1 MRATR
6 LNVPAIPESDMRQ
19 LELAA
24 DPVNGTATA
33 LTALLRTLP
42 SDPYRR
48 GLAFERICQWF
59 LINDPIYA
67 MQLKHVWLWNEW
79 PERWGPDSGIDLV
92 AETTVGDLWA
102 IQAKAYDPE
111 YSITKHDV
119 DTFLSESGRPCF
131 IYRLLIATTGKFSPA
146 ALRTLD
152 AQAVPAGRLSR
163 SQLEKAD
170 VRWPRSAD
178 ELRPGRPEPKRPLPH
193 VREAIDAV
201 CERFETSSRGQL
213 IMACGT
219 GKTLTG
225 LWVSERLGC
234 RRTLVLVPSLTLL
247 AQTLREW
254 SVSATGPL
262 ASLAVCSDPTV
273 ASDDDLIEHTSDLG
287 IPVTTDP
294 AVIAQFLRRDDHQM
308 VVFATYQSSGRLT
321 KNELGDVPP
330 FDLAIA
336 DEAHRCVGV
345 AAGVFATILDEGKIA
360 ARRRL
365 FMTATPRIFTRQPS
379 QGRMPTGVEIA
390 SMDNHH
396 MFGLVFYRLSFAE
409 AIDRRL
415 LSDYQVAIICVRDAD
430 YRAQAQ
436 AAALVSIDGGTTV
449 TDARTLAGQVG
460 LAKAMARYGLRR
472 VISFHSRV
480 ALARAFSRSF
490 PSAVAWMPTDHRPSG
505 TLWSRYISGQM
516 PSGERD
522 RDLTRFRELAPDERG
537 LLANAR
543 CLSEGVDVPAIDGVA
558 FIDPRRSAVDI
569 VQAVGRAIR
578 RAEDKTTGTI
588 ILPVLIDPDA
598 DPEEA
603 LSSSAFQP
611 VWDVLRA
618 LRAHDDVLAKQ
629 LDGLRRELGHKK
641 PPDLRLPAKIHIDV
655 SAGIGL
661 GFADACTVRLVEQT
675 TASWEFWYG
684 LLERYGELHGNA
696 AVPAPHIE
704 SGFALGRWIANQR
717 HEHSRDRLD
726 AERARRL
733 EMLPGWSW
741 SMLDKMWEEGYRRL
755 SRYSQRHDTARVPTE
770 YAEDGFNLG
779 RWVVTVRRA
788 RKAGE
793 LASERITAL
802 ERLPRWT
809 WDTADARW
817 EDNFAQLAAYVK
829 RVGHAR
835 VPQSHVEDGVGLGTW
850 VSRQREV
857 YRNGELPA
865 GRAAR
870 LAALDG
876 WNWDPA
882 TGYWARGLTALESFV
897 AREGHPR
904 VPQNHHEEGF
914 DLGSWVSRQRDSFGR
929 GKLAAERAAQLE
941 GVDDWSWDLA
951 AGDWDRGFA
960 VLETF
965 VAREGHAQVPAKH
978 EENGY
983 KLGNWVRVQRRRYA
997 EDNIGRDQESRLER
1011 QPGWS
1016 WAPQQDVWE
1025 RGLAALQVF
1034 VGSQGHARVPAASTV
1049 DGFRLG
1055 RWVGHQRVLFGQGK
1069 LPANRARQL
1078 EQFPLWSWDLK
1089 RDAWLHGFRLLQ
1101 KYVAE
1106 HGNSRVPYSHTEGD
1120 FPLGAW
1126 VYQRRWEYHRGRL
1139 DKEKEEQL
1147 IQLPE
1152 WDWEIGERVD
1162 HG

>member
-1 MRATR
+1 MRTTR
-6 LNVPAIPESDMRQ
+6 RYVPTTTGHDMRQ
-19 LELAA
+19 LELTAQ
-24 DPVNGTATA
+24 PVNGTVTP

-42 SDPYRR
+42 TAPYRR

-67 MQLKHVWLWNEW
+67 VQLKNVWLWNEW
-79 PERWGPDSGIDLV
+79 PERWGPDAGIDLV
-92 AETTVGDLWA
+92 AATTAGDLWA
-102 IQAKAYDPE
+102 IQAKAYAPD

-131 IYRLLIATTGKFSPA
+131 TYRLLIATTDKISQA

-152 AQAVPAGRLSR
+152 AQAVPAGRISR

-170 VRWPRSAD
+170 VCWPRSAG
-178 ELRPGRPEPKRPLPH
+178 ELGPGRPEPKRPLPH

-201 CERFETSSRGQL
+201 CEQFQTSSRGQL

-225 LWVSERLGC
+225 LWVSEQLAC

-254 SVSATGPL
+254 STSASGPL
-262 ASLAVCSDPTV
+262 AFLAVCSDPTV
-273 ASDDDLIEHTSDLG
+273 TSDDDLIEHTSDLG

-308 VVFATYQSSGRLT
+308 VVFVTYQSSARLT
-321 KNELGDVPP
+321 KNELRDAPP

-345 AAGVFATILDEGKIA
+345 AAGMFATILDAAKIT

-365 FMTATPRIFTRQPS
+365 FMTATPRIFTRQQP
-379 QGRMPTGVEIA
+379 QGSTPTGVEIA
-390 SMDNHH
+390 SMDNHDL
-396 MFGLVFYRLSFAE
+396 FGPVFHYLSFAE
-409 AIDRRL
+409 AIDRQL

-436 AAALVSIDGGTTV
+436 EAALVSTDGGTTV

-460 LAKAMARYGLRR
+460 LAKAMARYGLHR

-490 PSAVAWMPTDHRPSG
+490 PSTVTWMPADDRPSG

-516 PSGERD
+516 PAGERD
-522 RDLTRFRELAPDERG
+522 RHLTRFRELAPVERG

-588 ILPVLIDPDA
+588 ILPVLIDPGA

-618 LRAHDDVLAKQ
+618 LRAHDDVLAEQ
-629 LDGLRRELGHKK
+629 LDGLRRELGRTK
-641 PPDLRLPAKIHIDV
+641 PPGVRLPPKIHIDLP
-655 SAGIGL
+655 ADIGP
-661 GFADACTVRLVEQT
+661 GFADACTVRIVEQT
-675 TASWEFWYG
+675 TSSWEFWYG
-684 LLERYGELHGNA
+684 LLERYGERHGNV

-704 SGFALGRWIANQR
+704 SGFALGRWVAYQR

-726 AERARRL
+726 TERARRL
-733 EMLPGWSW
+733 EMLPGWIW

-755 SRYSQRHDTARVPTE
+755 TRYSQRHDNARVPAE
-770 YAEDGFNLG
+770 YTEDGFKLG

-788 RKAGE
+788 RKTGE
-793 LASERITAL
+793 LSSERVAAL

-817 EDNFAQLAAYVK
+817 EDNFALLAAYARK
-829 RVGHAR
+829 VGHAR
-835 VPQSHVEDGVGLGTW
+835 IPQSHVEGGVSLGTW

-857 YRNGELPA
+857 YRRGELP
-865 GRAAR
+865 GDRTAR
-870 LAALDG
+870 LAALGG
-876 WNWDPA
+876 WCWDPA
-882 TGYWARGLTALESFV
+882 TDYWDRGFAALETFV

-904 VPQNHHEEGF
+904 VPQDHHEQGF
-914 DLGSWVSRQRDSFGR
+914 DLGGWATRQRDLSRR
-929 GKLAAERAAQLE
+929 GKLAADRAASLE
-941 GVDDWSWDLA
+941 GIDDWSWDPA
-951 AGDWDRGFA
+951 ADDWDRGFA
-960 VLETF
+960 ALETF
-965 VAREGHAQVPAKH
+965 VTREGHAQVPAKH
-978 EENGY
+978 VENGY
-983 KLGNWVRVQRRRYA
+983 KLGSWVRAQRRRYA
-997 EDNIGRDQESRLER
+997 QHRFGQDQEDRLDR

-1016 WAPQQDVWE
+1016 WAPQQDIWE

-1034 VGSQGHARVPAASTV
+1034 VANQGHARVPAASTV

-1055 RWVGHQRVLFGQGK
+1055 RWVGHQRALFALGK
-1069 LPANRARQL
+1069 LPASRTHQL
-1078 EQFPLWSWDLK
+1078 EQFPKWSWDLK
-1089 RDAWLHGFRLLQ
+1089 GDAWLRGFRLLQ
-1101 KYVAE
+1101 DYVAK
-1106 HGNSRVPYSHTEGD
+1106 HGNSRVPYSYAEAG
-1120 FPLGAW
+1120 FPLGSW
-1126 VYQRRWEYHRGRL
+1126 VYQRRWEYHHGRL
-1139 DKEKEEQL
+1139 ARRKEEQL
-1147 IQLPE
+1147 RQLPE
-1152 WDWEIGERVD
+1152 WSWQIGKSADRA
-1162 HG
+1162 

>member
-1 MRATR
+1 
-6 LNVPAIPESDMRQ
+6 
-19 LELAA
+19 
-24 DPVNGTATA
+24 
-33 LTALLRTLP
+33 
-42 SDPYRR
+42 
-48 GLAFERICQWF
+48 
-59 LINDPIYA
+59 
-67 MQLKHVWLWNEW
+67 
-79 PERWGPDSGIDLV
+79 
-92 AETTVGDLWA
+92 
-102 IQAKAYDPE
+102 
-111 YSITKHDV
+111 
-119 DTFLSESGRPCF
+119 
-131 IYRLLIATTGKFSPA
+131 
-146 ALRTLD
+146 
-152 AQAVPAGRLSR
+152 
-163 SQLEKAD
+163 
-170 VRWPRSAD
+170 
-178 ELRPGRPEPKRPLPH
+178 
-193 VREAIDAV
+193 
-201 CERFETSSRGQL
+201 
-213 IMACGT
+213 
-219 GKTLTG
+219 
-225 LWVSERLGC
+225 
-234 RRTLVLVPSLTLL
+234 
-247 AQTLREW
+247 
-254 SVSATGPL
+254 
-262 ASLAVCSDPTV
+262 
-273 ASDDDLIEHTSDLG
+273 
-287 IPVTTDP
+287 
-294 AVIAQFLRRDDHQM
+294 M
-308 VVFATYQSSGRLT
+308 VVFATYQSSVRLT

-345 AAGVFATILDEGKIA
+345 TAGVFATILDEGKIA

-365 FMTATPRIFTRQPS
+365 FMTATPRIFTQQRP
-379 QGRMPTGVEIA
+379 QGSTPTGVEIA
-390 SMDNHH
+390 SMDNHDL
-396 MFGLVFYRLSFAE
+396 FGPVFHRLSFAE

-430 YRAQAQ
+430 YRTQAQ
-436 AAALVSIDGGTTV
+436 EAALVSTDGGASV

-490 PSAVAWMPTDHRPSG
+490 PNTVAWMPTDHRPSG

-522 RDLTRFRELAPDERG
+522 RHLTRFRELAPDERG

-611 VWDVLRA
+611 VWDILRA
-618 LRAHDDVLAKQ
+618 LRAHDDVLAEQ
-629 LDGLRRELGHKK
+629 LDGLRRELGRKK
-641 PPDLRLPAKIHIDV
+641 PPGLRLPPKIRIDFP
-655 SAGIGL
+655 AGIGS
-661 GFADACTVRLVEQT
+661 GFADACTVRIVEQT

-684 LLERYGELHGNA
+684 LLERYGERHGNA

-704 SGFALGRWIANQR
+704 SGSALGRWVANQR
-717 HEHSRDRLD
+717 HEHSRNRLD
-726 AERARRL
+726 AERTRRL

-755 SRYSQRHDTARVPTE
+755 SRYSQRHDTARVPAE
-770 YAEDGFNLG
+770 YAEDGFKLG

-793 LASERITAL
+793 LASERIAAL

-817 EDNFAQLAAYVK
+817 EDNFALLAAFVR

-835 VPQSHVEDGVGLGTW
+835 VPQSYVEDGVGLGAW

-857 YRNGELPA
+857 YRRAELPA

-870 LAALDG
+870 LGALHG

-882 TGYWARGLTALESFV
+882 TDYWDRGLAALESFV

-904 VPQNHHEEGF
+904 VPQDHHEEGF
-914 DLGSWVSRQRDSFGR
+914 DLGSWVSRQRDFFR
-929 GKLAAERAAQLE
+929 RRKLAAERAAQLE

-951 AGDWDRGFA
+951 VDDWDRGFA
-960 VLETF
+960 ALETF
-965 VAREGHAQVPAKH
+965 VAREGHALVPAKH

-997 EDNIGRDQESRLER
+997 QHKIGQDQEGRLER
-1011 QPGWS
+1011 QLGWS
-1016 WAPQQDVWE
+1016 WAPQQDIWE

-1034 VGSQGHARVPAASTV
+1034 VASQGHARAPAASTV

-1055 RWVGHQRVLFGQGK
+1055 RWVGHQRILFTQGK
-1069 LPANRARQL
+1069 LPVSRTRQL
-1078 EQFPLWSWDLK
+1078 EQFPQWSWDPK
-1089 RDAWLHGFRLLQ
+1089 TDAWLHGFRLLQ
-1101 KYVAE
+1101 EYVAE
-1106 HGNSRVPYSHTEGD
+1106 HGNSRMPYSHTEGG

-1126 VYQRRWEYHRGRL
+1126 VYQRRWEYRHGRL
-1139 DKEKEEQL
+1139 DERKKKQL
-1147 IQLPE
+1147 LQLPG
-1152 WDWEIGERVD
+1152 WDWEIGRRVD
-1162 HG
+1162 RG